1 MDLDGVD
8 SVSHFLAAE
17 GDHRGGWAFALP
29 CFGPTFF
36 RSTRGPYDCA
46 ATHRASN
53 RIVGVRVFDRD
64 RPPTMRARLP

>member
-29 CFGPTFF
+29 CFGPTVF
-36 RSTRGPYDCA
+36 RSTRGPYDC
-46 ATHRASN
+46 T
-53 RIVGVRVFDRD
+53 VR
-64 RPPTMRARLP
+64 